1 MRVYAVTPAPRT
13 IQKSKGGDMCPA
25 CIENTA
31 LMVAGAGSMGGV
43 LALYIG
49 KFRKLFR
56 ASSLGLF
63 NKTKEK

>member
-1 MRVYAVTPAPRT
+1 
-13 IQKSKGGDMCPA
+13 MCPA

-49 KFRKLFR
+49 KVRKLFR
-56 ASSLGLF
+56 ASSLNPF
-63 NKTKEK
+63 RKTKEK

>member
-1 MRVYAVTPAPRT
+1 
-13 IQKSKGGDMCPA
+13 MCPA

-31 LMVAGAGSMGGV
+31 LMVVGAGSMGGV

-49 KFRKLFR
+49 KVRRLFR

>member
-1 MRVYAVTPAPRT
+1 MPSRQPPRT
-13 IQKSKGGDMCPA
+13 IQKRKGGDMCPA

-49 KFRKLFR
+49 KVRKLFR

>member
-1 MRVYAVTPAPRT
+1 
-13 IQKSKGGDMCPA
+13 MCPA

-31 LMVAGAGSMGGV
+31 LMVVGAGSMGAV

-49 KFRKLFR
+49 KVRKLFR
-56 ASSLGLF
+56 ASNLGLF